1 MKFKPM
7 LRIGDFRTR
16 SCHGLSRR
24 SFLTA
29 SAGLPLWALPS
40 SGIAGQSSSANGE
53 FSILNNGAAR
63 SGKAKSVIFI
73 FLWGAPSH
81 LDTFDPKPQA
91 PIEFR
96 GPFST
101 IGTRLPGVRFSELL
115 PKLAK
120 RNDKFS
126 LIRSNVSLDGGHP
139 GAGTVAT
146 TGYKENPEPVH
157 PSFGSIAARH
167 FGESE
172 FPPYLMLGK
181 GIPRDVVRPIKGYG
195 GGRWGKAYD
204 PFLIDCDELGKVNVP
219 ALKVLQGL
227 SPERLQDRST
237 LAKQLDKI
245 RMRVDADKAENWSS
259 TQSKAVSLLTSPKAL
274 TALDLSQEKE
284 STRNAYGQTSFG
296 QSLLLARRL
305 AEKEVPYIH
314 VNWSEYVEAL
324 TPNTD
329 FGWDTHIHNFDL
341 LPNRHCPILDRAL
354 SALLDDLDETGL
366 IDSTLVC
373 CMGEF
378 GRTPKINKRAARDH
392 WPQCFFSLWA
402 GAGIKPGRVI
412 GKSDSKA
419 SAPVT
424 DPVLPTAVGATIV
437 DQLGIDSI
445 ARAELDVLDDGK
457 VIQELF

>member
-1 MKFKPM
+1 M
-7 LRIGDFRTR
+7 LRVGEFKSN

-24 SFLTA
+24 SFLSA
-29 SAGLPLWALPS
+29 SATIPFLADKLAAQPALLRN
-40 SGIAGQSSSANGE
+40 ANQ
-53 FSILNNGAAR
+53 
-63 SGKAKSVIFI
+63 KAKSVIFI

-81 LDTFDPKPQA
+81 LDTFDPKPLA

-101 IGTRLPGVRFSELL
+101 VATKIPGIRFSELV
-115 PKLAK
+115 PRLAK
-120 RNDKFS
+120 RNDRFS
-126 LIRSNVSLDGGHP
+126 LVRSNVSLDGGHP
-139 GAGTVAT
+139 GAGTVAI
-146 TGYKENPEPVH
+146 TGYRENPEPVH

-181 GIPRDVVRPIKGYG
+181 GIPRDVVRPVKGYG

-204 PFLIDCDELGKVNVP
+204 PFLIDCDDMGRVNVP
-219 ALKVLQGL
+219 ALKVLKGL

-237 LAKQLDKI
+237 LARQLESIKRTVNDES
-245 RMRVDADKAENWSS
+245 AASWSD
-259 TQSKAVSLLTSPKAL
+259 TQSRAVSLLTSPKAL
-274 TALDLSQEKE
+274 SALDLSQEKE
-284 STRNAYGQTSFG
+284 SVRNAYGQTSFG

-305 AEKEVPYIH
+305 AEEEVPYIH

-354 SALLDDLDETGL
+354 SALLDDLEERGL
-366 IDSTLVC
+366 LDTTLVC

-378 GRTPKINKRAARDH
+378 GRTPKINNRASRDH
-392 WPQCFFSLWA
+392 WPQCFFSIWA
-402 GAGIKPGRVI
+402 GAGIKPGQVI

-419 SAPVT
+419 AAPVT
-424 DPVLPTAVGATIV
+424 EPVMPSSVGATIL
-437 DQLGIDSI
+437 DQMGINSI
-445 ARAELDVLDDGK
+445 VRAELDVLRDGE
-457 VIQELF
+457 VIKDLT